1 MINISKLAALMCAGL
16 TFSVAHATALTDLL
30 QKYQTQGAQQFEAQA
45 GKTLWTR
52 SFGISSE
59 GKERRCSTCH
69 TEDLRQAGKHIKT
82 GKNIDPLAPS
92 VNTKR
97 LTDIAEIEKW
107 LKRNCEWTL
116 GRECS
121 AQEKG
126 DFLSF
131 ISMQ

>member
-1 MINISKLAALMCAGL
+1 MKTKIILAAMFTSLI
-16 TFSVAHATALTDLL
+16 FSSVYAAPVAELL
-30 QKYQTQGAQQFEAQA
+30 QQYQAQSARPFDAQA

-52 SFGISSE
+52 SFGVSSE
-59 GKERRCSTCH
+59 GKERRCATCH

-82 GKNIDPLAPS
+82 GKLIEPLAPS

-97 LTDIAEIEKW
+97 LTDSAEIEKW
-107 LKRNCEWTL
+107 FKRNCEWTL

-126 DFLSF
+126 DFLSY
-131 ISMQ
+131 IRMQ

>member
-1 MINISKLAALMCAGL
+1 MMKVRTLFAVAFTSLIFN
-16 TFSVAHATALTDLL
+16 VAHATAVTDLL

-52 SFGISSE
+52 SFGVSSE
-59 GKERRCSTCH
+59 GKERRCATCH
-69 TEDLRQAGKHIKT
+69 TEDLRQTGKHIKT

-107 LKRNCEWTL
+107 FKRNCEWTL

-131 ISMQ
+131 IRLQ